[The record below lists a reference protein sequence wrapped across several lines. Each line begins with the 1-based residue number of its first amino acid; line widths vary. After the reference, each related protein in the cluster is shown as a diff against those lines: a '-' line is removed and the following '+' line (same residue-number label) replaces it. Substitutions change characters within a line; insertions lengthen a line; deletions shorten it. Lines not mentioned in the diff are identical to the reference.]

1 MNLFFSALPVARESL
16 TFESFR
22 TLDFKFKTNKPF
34 GIINFGS
41 CFDTFSLES
50 LQWRISR
57 DLEIRG
63 RLPV

>member
-41 CFDTFSLES
+41 CFDTFSLVES
-50 LQWRISR
+50 L
-57 DLEIRG
+57 
-63 RLPV
+63 